1 MERVRPAHAMRL
13 EIGER
18 LDDLQLLDDRASTR
32 VTISGSVSL
41 CWERTTWMN
50 ECHNGFAD
58 HGVASQSFVGY
69 AFRASCSWGGA
80 SDGRAG
86 R

>member
-18 LDDLQLLDDRASTR
+18 RDDLQLLDDRASTR

-41 CWERTTWMN
+41 CWERTTWLN
-50 ECHNGFAD
+50 ECHTR
-58 HGVASQSFVGY
+58 VRRSRRSQPAVRWLRFPCVVLVG
-69 AFRASCSWGGA
+69 RCQ
-80 SDGRAG
+80 
-86 R
+86 